1 MLESQH
7 LIPILAPDGSP
18 PSVLQISVLLA
29 GNKKKPTNQIS
40 SQQVGDSVIWEN
52 QHTVTHV
59 IVGVG
64 GNEQEADPNLDF
76 SVVPDP
82 KYGRTYNPSRAQ
94 SEVKLLS
101 FTLILSRSL
110 SLSFSLSLFLGE

>member
-1 MLESQH
+1 MH
-7 LIPILAPDGSP
+7 LTKT
-18 PSVLQISVLLA
+18 
-29 GNKKKPTNQIS
+29 KKTNQIS

-82 KYGRTYNPSRAQ
+82 NYGRTYNPSRAQ

-110 SLSFSLSLFLGE
+110 SLSFYYYSSSLLFSSLFFVVCLIIVHFVH